1 MFSHI
6 PANYII
12 PSDLYGSFVTS
23 FIDTNRSHSLVIVQ
37 DESSPYFDYNF
48 DLVSK
53 YPLNV
58 YSVSSFLSLARSST
72 SFSDFSFLFLPDNCF
87 LRPDFILRSLS
98 QYYSSLGDS
107 SSSVYPYV
115 FVSPCEVLDLEGNS
129 YDTEYSPIFDSD
141 RYQLNHFTYLPFHVY
156 LDANTTELVHDQFAT
171 NLSFDDLFLF
181 FCHRFYDPK
190 SICTYFSSL
199 VPLGLLSCKN
209 PAEIFDSKI
218 TSRRMCSNVRSN
230 YTILS
235 DKLAT
240 DTPLYE
246 SFLSSLPAVRTR
258 ARNISAI
265 VCYRDKPEFTFTCI
279 SKLRQF
285 NPDIVIIAVDH
296 NSTPCPLLK
305 RAEEC
310 ADHTIQYD
318 GPYNYSLM
326 NNLGILFS

>member
-1 MFSHI
+1 
-6 PANYII
+6 
-12 PSDLYGSFVTS
+12 
-23 FIDTNRSHSLVIVQ
+23 
-37 DESSPYFDYNF
+37 
-48 DLVSK
+48 
-53 YPLNV
+53 
-58 YSVSSFLSLARSST
+58 
-72 SFSDFSFLFLPDNCF
+72 
-87 LRPDFILRSLS
+87 
-98 QYYSSLGDS
+98 
-107 SSSVYPYV
+107 
-115 FVSPCEVLDLEGNS
+115 
-129 YDTEYSPIFDSD
+129 
-141 RYQLNHFTYLPFHVY
+141 
-156 LDANTTELVHDQFAT
+156 
-171 NLSFDDLFLF
+171 
-181 FCHRFYDPK
+181 
-190 SICTYFSSL
+190 
-199 VPLGLLSCKN
+199 
-209 PAEIFDSKI
+209 
-218 TSRRMCSNVRSN
+218 MCSNVRSN

-326 NNLGILFS
+326 NNLGISFSLKNYPDNHILLVNNDVFVIDSTIDYLYSSLELNDVLVVGSLFSILNLMKKIH